1 MIEPVV
7 LKPSLEIR
15 SSVFDRILIF
25 LMVFSIYFEANLPY
39 LGTASTPFLIFGC
52 TLFYIGL
59 TRLKTLLR
67 LFSGKYF
74 IASVVFAVVCI
85 FMETIHPFP
94 SYEFIFRYLNM
105 TLGIFCIAVLC
116 RDKTAFDI
124 ALFTFIL
131 ASAFQSVILIF
142 GTVPLLRSFSA
153 DGFYDASR
161 ARIQAF
167 ETFFLRGNLND
178 ISYFSSIGAL
188 IGLIWMYFEPV
199 RWKRI
204 TLMILTVPSILGVF
218 LPASRTG
225 AIIFFVSILIFVYKS
240 KINLRSWVF
249 PSLILI
255 IFLFIAVP
263 DVVWVRLGSILR
275 FAELQETDSRTKVYT
290 AVLNNIDQY
299 AITGIGAGN
308 YWHGWAVSAGITN
321 RFTTDVAMAAHNA
334 FFQLWIYWG
343 LPGLISFLGLIFMF
357 RTAVD
362 RNIEGDRMKS
372 CLYIFI
378 TMIPM
383 IFLFYHSFYHKSF
396 SIGLGMLLGAR
407 FWNIFNSAEYKSE
420 QEESA

>member
-1 MIEPVV
+1 MALVQPRF
-7 LKPSLEIR
+7 EIR
-15 SSVFDRILIF
+15 SSLFDRILIF
-25 LMVFSIYFEANLPY
+25 MLVFSIYFEANLPY
-39 LGTASTPFLIFGC
+39 VGTASTPFMIFGF
-52 TLFYIGL
+52 TFLYIGL

-67 LFSGKYF
+67 LFSSKYF
-74 IASVVFAVVCI
+74 IASIVFAIICI
-85 FMETIHPFP
+85 FMETMHPFA
-94 SYEFIFRYLNM
+94 SYDFIFRYLNM

-131 ASAFQSVILIF
+131 ASAFQSFILIF
-142 GTVPLLRSFSA
+142 GTVPMLRSFSA
-153 DGFYDASR
+153 EGFYDASR

-188 IGLIWMYFEPV
+188 IGLIWMYYERI
-199 RWKRI
+199 RWKR
-204 TLMILTVPSILGVF
+204 TVLAILTVPSILGVF

-240 KINLRSWVF
+240 RINLRAWVL
-249 PSLILI
+249 PSIILL
-255 IFLFIAVP
+255 IFLFVAVP

-299 AITGIGAGN
+299 ALTGIGAGN
-308 YWHGWAVSAGITN
+308 YWHGWAVAAGITN

-343 LPGLISFLGLIFMF
+343 LPGLISFLLLIYLFW
-357 RTAVD
+357 TALD
-362 RNIEGDRMKS
+362 RNISGDRRKS
-372 CLYIFI
+372 CLYIFMA
-378 TMIPM
+378 MIPM

-396 SIGLGMLLGAR
+396 SIGLGMLLGSR
-407 FWNIFNSAEYKSE
+407 FWDFFNLE
-420 QEESA
+420 QNRIEGEEMN